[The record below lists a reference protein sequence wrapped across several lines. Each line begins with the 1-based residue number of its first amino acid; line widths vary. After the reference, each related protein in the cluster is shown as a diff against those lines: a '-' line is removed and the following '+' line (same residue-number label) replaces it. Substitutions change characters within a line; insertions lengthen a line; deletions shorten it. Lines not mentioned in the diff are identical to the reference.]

1 MNPNVVFTWTLN
13 SDRVDVSLSFDM
25 RTLHEYSEFP
35 AVVAYCFKKHT
46 WYLFTSG
53 AN

>member
-1 MNPNVVFTWTLN
+1 MWEMSQA
-13 SDRVDVSLSFDM
+13 SDRIESFDM

-35 AVVAYCFKKHT
+35 AVVVYCFKKHT

-53 AN
+53 RN